1 MKALFQL
8 LGAVAAVAAAG
19 LGAAVLAK
27 KLGKEC
33 PIKVTVGGAE
43 DAENAEK
50 GRETADKATAAYE
63 AGVPAGKAHAKATRK
78 PAEADPAE
86 AAEDAAESDAP
97 AADEPDQPPQD
108 KEAE

>member
-1 MKALFQL
+1 MKALFQP

-33 PIKVTVGGAE
+33 PIKVTVDVAE

-50 GRETADKATAAYE
+50 DKETADKTTAAYE
-63 AGVPAGKAHAKATRK
+63 AGVAAGKAHAEAIRKA
-78 PAEADPAE
+78 AEAEAAE

-97 AADEPDQPPQD
+97 AADELDQPPQD